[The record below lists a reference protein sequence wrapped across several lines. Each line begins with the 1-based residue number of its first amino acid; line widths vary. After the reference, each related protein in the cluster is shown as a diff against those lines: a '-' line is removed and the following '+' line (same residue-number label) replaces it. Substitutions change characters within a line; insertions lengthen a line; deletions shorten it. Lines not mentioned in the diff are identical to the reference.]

1 VRKTAAVIDRGEVRV
16 TIMTACFIA
25 LVLLALTAGVAPAQ
39 PQGYR
44 WVDDQ
49 GNVGYAGRRDQVPER
64 YRDQLPSEKAGE
76 KPKLGSAPA
85 NPPERSVGKPVSA
98 ECILRFRG
106 TEKRPGSSRSF
117 PDCDACNRAL
127 KGMGGE
133 DTNRAECVATSV
145 ESYR

>member
-1 VRKTAAVIDRGEVRV
+1 MALRRIRVAAMRAWV
-16 TIMTACFIA
+16 IA

-39 PQGYR
+39 QVQGYR

-64 YRDQLPSEKAGE
+64 YRDQLPSERPFDP
-76 KPKLGSAPA
+76 KPKVGSPPA
-85 NPPERSVGKPVSA
+85 IPSERSVGKPVSA
-98 ECILRFRG
+98 ECFLRFRG
-106 TEKRPGSSRSF
+106 TERRPGATRSF

-127 KGMGGE
+127 RALGGE
-133 DTNRAECVATSV
+133 DANRAECVATSV